1 MTHDGCDPLPQNQRP
16 VNKNPKKTSC
26 MPGTVPA
33 SISSCYHALHTLT
46 AGLEFGGSAGDQLFP
61 SGCLNCL
68 VLLLAL
74 VLKGEGGWLRCVG
87 DCGATLCGRAILG
100 YGPAAYSC
108 EVSSFAGCGIR
119 AGGVPLLQRQQRRAF
134 QPPARSRSRC
144 CLRAATCLRRC
155 RPGALEAA

>member
-1 MTHDGCDPLPQNQRP
+1 MMGAIPFLKINGPLIKIPR
-16 VNKNPKKTSC
+16 KTSC
-26 MPGTVPA
+26 TPGTVPA

-87 DCGATLCGRAILG
+87 DCGATLFNRAILG

-108 EVSSFAGCGIR
+108 EVSRFAGCGIR